1 MVGETGSPFD
11 NDVSET
17 IQQTLNQLED
27 MEQQLAELLSTD
39 MKNVREGIGQVV
51 QHANQLGYGDN
62 TAAAGGGGGAKGD
75 QGDQGDQ
82 GEEDVIEFRF
92 SRYIGQ
98 FRALSFEFVVGALL
112 SSTPHRDLHALNP
125 FLTPTR
131 VQRLSEQTV
140 GLLMR

>member
-62 TAAAGGGGGAKGD
+62 TARGEDARWGGAARWGLRVGGRNCAD
-75 QGDQGDQ
+75 P
-82 GEEDVIEFRF
+82 V
-92 SRYIGQ
+92 
-98 FRALSFEFVVGALL
+98 ALSGGVSAMGRRRKCGAV
-112 SSTPHRDLHALNP
+112 SR
-125 FLTPTR
+125 R
-131 VQRLSEQTV
+131 
-140 GLLMR
+140 